1 MPTPQI
7 DAYLGIE
14 NDTATRGFL
23 ELAQIVKR
31 DPVLA
36 AKVKTWILPGISE
49 PEVIRQLGDAPGLI
63 VPDLCPALE
72 MWPAIRDGTMVS
84 NINTQATLE
93 IRVRLFLAGVWP
105 LSAMNLWARV
115 QRAVYPP
122 ISADGNEVRRQLGLV
137 GFYGEPVLISQPALI
152 TEASEKLLRTRADG
166 TISVTYK
173 ITGS

>member
-1 MPTPQI
+1 
-7 DAYLGIE
+7 
-14 NDTATRGFL
+14 
-23 ELAQIVKR
+23 
-31 DPVLA
+31 
-36 AKVKTWILPGISE
+36 
-49 PEVIRQLGDAPGLI
+49 
-63 VPDLCPALE
+63 
-72 MWPAIRDGTMVS
+72 
-84 NINTQATLE
+84 
-93 IRVRLFLAGVWP
+93 
-105 LSAMNLWARV
+105 V